1 MKKNKIQRVRL
12 SLKEA
17 YTWPSRDP
25 KKPNSSDCNFIKTSK
40 ALIIGDVVS
49 FEQLKAHSNPG
60 DLNED
65 HYRFYQGKIYQVTVH
80 ANGFFDLIEC

>member
-25 KKPNSSDCNFIKTSK
+25 KKPNSSDCNFVETSK
-40 ALIIGDVVS
+40 ALRIGDVVS
-49 FEQLKAHSNPG
+49 FEQIKPFSYAG

-65 HYRFYQGKIYQVTVH
+65 HYRFYQGKVYRVTVH
-80 ANGFFDLIEC
+80 PNGFFDLIEY